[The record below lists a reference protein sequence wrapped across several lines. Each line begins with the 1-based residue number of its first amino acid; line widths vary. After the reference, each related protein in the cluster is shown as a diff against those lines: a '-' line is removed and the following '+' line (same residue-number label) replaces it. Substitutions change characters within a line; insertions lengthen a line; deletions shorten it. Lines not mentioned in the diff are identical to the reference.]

1 MMSGVSEQGF
11 VRKSREEILSELEE
25 GYKTRLGGDIDLS
38 IVSEDGIRMR
48 ILTDE
53 LDKIHQ
59 LAEKIFYSN
68 FAHTASG
75 VSLDR
80 VLNPLGSERQPAK
93 RSIVVLRFSGVD
105 DAVVPAGIICQT
117 GNGLL
122 FITIESGVLSG
133 GHVDVNA
140 QALEI
145 SYGVNGNVNA
155 NSITTINTAISGI
168 DSVTNPEPSRG
179 GRAIETDSEYLNR
192 FIQEGVNGG
201 SSAANVQGV
210 LNNIPSV
217 LNAIVYENNTDFTDV
232 DGRPPHSM
240 EAVIEGGSSEEIGE
254 VFLRNW
260 PGGIESYGLEFTT
273 VFDNKG
279 VPRTYYF
286 NRPTDVLVYVKIDV
300 VRDLNLWMQG
310 SESVIKT
317 NCIKVIGG
325 VDTIASTST
334 YYKGEGTGADVF
346 AWKLIAAQSAL
357 QEFDSVKV
365 LGIKSMTV
373 KVGQT
378 SPAIQDVLPINSRQ
392 RAKLITANIQV
403 NFI

>member
-1 MMSGVSEQGF
+1 MAGVSEQGF
-11 VRKSREEILSELEE
+11 IRKSREEILSELEE

-48 ILTDE
+48 ILADE

-59 LAEKIFYSN
+59 LAEKVFYSN
-68 FAHTASG
+68 FAHTAFG

-93 RSIVVLRFSGVD
+93 RSIVVLRFSGMD
-105 DAVVPAGIICQT
+105 GAVVPAGVICQT

-133 GHVDVNA
+133 GHVDLNA

-155 NSITTINTAISGI
+155 NSITTINTAVSGI
-168 DSVTNPEPSRG
+168 DLVTNPEPSRG

-210 LNNIPSV
+210 LNNVPSV

-254 VFLRNW
+254 VF
-260 PGGIESYGLEFTT
+260 
-273 VFDNKG
+273 
-279 VPRTYYF
+279 
-286 NRPTDVLVYVKIDV
+286 
-300 VRDLNLWMQG
+300 
-310 SESVIKT
+310 
-317 NCIKVIGG
+317 
-325 VDTIASTST
+325 
-334 YYKGEGTGADVF
+334 
-346 AWKLIAAQSAL
+346 
-357 QEFDSVKV
+357 
-365 LGIKSMTV
+365 
-373 KVGQT
+373 
-378 SPAIQDVLPINSRQ
+378 
-392 RAKLITANIQV
+392 
-403 NFI
+403 